1 MPTDPVIEFN
11 EFGDLT
17 TGIFYIL
24 YNFYF
29 EKPIIQVKSK

>member
-17 TGIFYIL
+17 TERVLSSRSTVGS
-24 YNFYF
+24 
-29 EKPIIQVKSK
+29 E

>member
-17 TGIFYIL
+17 TDMLKKIMVLIR
-24 YNFYF
+24 
-29 EKPIIQVKSK
+29 PAR